1 MFSKFKL
8 FRKTEPAA
16 DTVEPEMQAHLE
28 TTIDPSAQED
38 LTPLDAELRKQPSL
52 ETIKR
57 IREEIELVQNF
68 FSDRAQFGIGM
79 ACNAAQDPVQLR
91 SFVDF
96 NQYDVKGK
104 NPSFWKLQT
113 QSGLMFGQLTESGV
127 NIYPAEVNNNE
138 PFENSK
144 LGRGLASFGPQFQP
158 EVAQSK
164 PIMTPLGAV
173 TLAQIDEALEF
184 CQTHKAAIAIALLS
198 RQLPDGAHCD
208 LACVRRMHITE
219 AGAKRISLGLRLRNN
234 AGVTKSYRLLLDA
247 EKAVLIE
254 QDKKVIASITA
265 AVIQTAATDC
275 QLD

>member
-8 FRKTEPAA
+8 FRKTEPAV
-16 DTVEPEMQAHLE
+16 DTVEPEVQEHLE
-28 TTIDPSAQED
+28 EAVDPSALED
-38 LTPLDAELRKQPSL
+38 QTPLAAEIRKQPSV

-57 IREEIELVQNF
+57 IREEIEQVQKF

-79 ACNAAQDPVQLR
+79 ACNAAQDPIQLR

-96 NQYDVKGK
+96 NQYDVKSE

-113 QSGLMFGQLTESGV
+113 QSGLMFGQLTENGV
-127 NIYPAEVNNNE
+127 SVYPAEVNKNE

-164 PIMTPLGAV
+164 PVMTPVGTV
-173 TLAQIDEALEF
+173 TSAQIDEALQF
-184 CQTHKAAIAIALLS
+184 CQIHKSAIAIALLS

-208 LACVRRMHITE
+208 LACVRRMRITE
-219 AGAKRISLGLRLRNN
+219 TGAKRISLGLRLRNN
-234 AGVTKSYRLLLDA
+234 AGVTKSYRLLMDA

-265 AVIQTAATDC
+265 DIIQTAATDC